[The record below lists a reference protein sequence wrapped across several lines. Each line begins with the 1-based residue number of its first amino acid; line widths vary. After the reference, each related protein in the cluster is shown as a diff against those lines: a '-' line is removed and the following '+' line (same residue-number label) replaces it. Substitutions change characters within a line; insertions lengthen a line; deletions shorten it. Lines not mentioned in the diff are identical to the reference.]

1 MYPMTLKSKL
11 ALMTTL
17 TIVLLSGALTTISN
31 IDVTNAI
38 KHRLYHSEVPTTL
51 YAISK
56 TISAA
61 LEGPISVA
69 DSMAKNPDYLDL
81 YQNNSLSSESDR
93 VIRYLTAVEE
103 QDGIFTSF
111 MISAETGEYFNNQ
124 GFVKNLNAKNEA
136 DQWFYRFLNSNDRF
150 ELSIDYNQHLSSMVL
165 FVNFKIMDG
174 AKAVGVTGI
183 GIALRDLTNVIQ
195 NFKVGESGNV
205 FLVDVQG
212 VIQLHKD
219 TSQRGQSINDL
230 YEISSGDVLNQNSL
244 TILETHKQHSD
255 VLLASE
261 YMEMMGFYAVFEMS
275 RDEIFSDSRSLA
287 LRMILVTSVLIVVF
301 SILASI
307 FISNL
312 VAPIKEIGNRL
323 EDIASGGADLT
334 QRLEIHSNDEVGQ
347 LAANYNQFV
356 SSLSDILRQVKTSCE
371 ELLDNVSVLSN
382 QVATVHEDVS
392 EQTAQTQSAAAA
404 IHELGH
410 TVNDIAANASKTAQ
424 TVSNAGADVNQGHES
439 VVKTIDYVQAVKDEM
454 EQATHVMSKLAAE
467 SETISTVLDVIR
479 EISEQTNLL
488 ALNAAIEAARAGEQG
503 RGFAVVADE
512 VRSLAKR
519 SHDSTVEI
527 QAIIEKLQAYSAQ
540 SESAIREG
548 SSATQM
554 LMAQTQSAGNNL
566 EKIRTATTGIDD
578 MTVQIA
584 TATEQQSSVITE
596 VNSTIEGIATIASIN
611 ADAVTQTKQGCE
623 RLKSQVRN
631 LEELISTFKI

>member
-1 MYPMTLKSKL
+1 
-11 ALMTTL
+11 
-17 TIVLLSGALTTISN
+17 
-31 IDVTNAI
+31 
-38 KHRLYHSEVPTTL
+38 
-51 YAISK
+51 
-56 TISAA
+56 
-61 LEGPISVA
+61 
-69 DSMAKNPDYLDL
+69 MAKNPDYLDL